1 MTDAVQ
7 VVVPP
12 RWSET
17 VTSPSEPLIVLKT
30 VDATCDPSDTPT
42 VGALIDRTP
51 AVRVKVAWVAAPAGR
66 AVAIDATTKAEAA
79 LARAINFHVL
89 DWPFLIGENE
99 TVLPRTASGTKAFDE
114 VIGFACLRLV
124 MSYLCR
130 RRRES
135 YDL

>member
-1 MTDAVQ
+1 
-7 VVVPP
+7 
-12 RWSET
+12 

-79 LARAINFHVL
+79 LARTINFHV
-89 DWPFLIGENE
+89 F
-99 TVLPRTASGTKAFDE
+99 
-114 VIGFACLRLV
+114 GFACLRLV
-124 MSYLCR
+124 VSSLCR